1 MISIFKVRK
10 TLLYIFVASITCANF
25 EVFVA
30 YSNEHFYHITP
41 LFEGEMI
48 TVMFV
53 MTAFFL
59 VLYNSAFANI
69 RTRRFST
76 IAIVARVSSWAVFAA
91 MV

>member
-1 MISIFKVRK
+1 VISIYKVRK

-25 EVFVA
+25 EVFIA

-48 TVMFV
+48 TTMFV

-76 IAIVARVSSWAVFAA
+76 VAIIARVSSWAVFAA